1 MDLKVLSKQGEVMQS
16 LFKDLPV
23 GNNILVD
30 DVPDLIR
37 GEQNP
42 KEELVNRDRL
52 DSKAFKRMIREM
64 SLKVTKQRLAILEAL
79 NMGQAHVTAQE
90 VYEIVNSKHPEI
102 GFATVYRFLRKL
114 TDNKYVTEV
123 RMGGMPARYELSPNN
138 HHDHITCI
146 ACGKIVEFQNDH
158 IERLQL
164 EVAKTHDFILTS
176 HVLELYGVCGNSSCR
191 AKHLK
196 K

>member
-1 MDLKVLSKQGEVMQS
+1 MQS
-16 LFKDLPV
+16 LSKDLPV
-23 GNNILVD
+23 GNSNVSND
-30 DVPDLIR
+30 GSVPSLIR

-42 KEELVNRDRL
+42 KEELVSRDRL

-64 SLKVTKQRLAILEAL
+64 NLKVTKQRLAILEAL

-90 VYEIVNSKHPEI
+90 VFEIVNNKHPEI

-123 RMGGMPARYELSPNN
+123 RMGGMPARYELAPNN

-146 ACGKIVEFQNDH
+146 ECGKIVEFQNDQ

-164 EVAKTHDFILTS
+164 EEARKHDFILTS
-176 HVLELYGVCGNSSCR
+176 HVLELYGVCNSFACR
-191 AKHLK
+191 SKHQK
-196 K
+196 

>member
-1 MDLKVLSKQGEVMQS
+1 MQS
-16 LFKDLPV
+16 LYKDLPV
-23 GNNILVD
+23 GNNNVAEMNGL
-30 DVPDLIR
+30 PDLIR

-42 KEELVNRDRL
+42 KEELVSRDRL

-90 VYEIVNSKHPEI
+90 VYEIVNMKHPEI

-114 TDNKYVTEV
+114 TDSNYVTEV
-123 RMGGMPARYELSPNN
+123 RMGGMPARYELAANN
-138 HHDHITCI
+138 HHDHITCTE
-146 ACGKIVEFQNDH
+146 CGKIVEFQNEQ

-164 EVAKTHDFILTS
+164 EVAMRHDFVLTS
-176 HVLELYGVCGNSSCR
+176 HVLELYGVCSNEECR
-191 AKHLK
+191 DKMK
-196 K
+196 QRK